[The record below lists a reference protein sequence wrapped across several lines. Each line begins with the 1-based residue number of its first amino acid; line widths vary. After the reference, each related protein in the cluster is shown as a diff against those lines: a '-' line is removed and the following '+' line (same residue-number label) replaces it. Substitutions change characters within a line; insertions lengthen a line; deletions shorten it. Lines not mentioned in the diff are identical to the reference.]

1 MKYCTALFVGALL
14 FVQVA
19 AAGEINGKVHAW
31 SAKQPAVVWLE
42 GVKKF
47 TMPTDKPLVAQ
58 HKGVFSPA
66 FLVVVAGQ
74 TVEMPNQDLVAHNV
88 YSISSSKQFN
98 LGYYAMGEH
107 KEVTFDR
114 PGLVEL
120 GCSIHQFMQ
129 GRILVVP
136 NPYFALIDAEGA
148 FSIRDLPGGN
158 FLLRFWSNDGRE
170 LTRRVIVPPTGVAV
184 VNLDLTPNDVVV
196 RK

>member
-88 YSISSSKQFN
+88 YSISPSKQFN